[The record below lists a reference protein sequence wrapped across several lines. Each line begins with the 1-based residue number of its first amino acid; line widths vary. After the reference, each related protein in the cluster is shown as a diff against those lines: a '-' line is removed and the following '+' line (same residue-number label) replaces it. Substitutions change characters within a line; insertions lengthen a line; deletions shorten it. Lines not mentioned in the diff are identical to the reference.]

1 MNLLLDTHIVLWW
14 LSDDPVLSETIRG
27 HIGDTAN
34 MVFVS
39 AATVWEVAI
48 KASIGKLEVADSWL
62 EALLTDGIQQL
73 PVRWSH
79 AEHVRKLPMIHR
91 DPFDRLLITQ
101 AIDERLILV
110 TADDIIPTYAVQ
122 CLVN

>member
-48 KASIGKLEVADSWL
+48 KASIGKLEVDDFMAGCASCGWNPAAPGPL
-62 EALLTDGIQQL
+62 EPRRARAKVANNTSRPIRPAAHHTG
-73 PVRWSH
+73 
-79 AEHVRKLPMIHR
+79 
-91 DPFDRLLITQ
+91 
-101 AIDERLILV
+101 
-110 TADDIIPTYAVQ
+110 
-122 CLVN
+122 N